1 MSRLSRFTEKKR
13 RLRTL
18 ARPAARA
25 LQSAAR
31 APIVNSVRSTLILVF
46 AMLAASPLPASAQ
59 QTVNLTLGRFFMPR
73 VDRPETDILLIEH
86 HGLAFDISEFGNWTV
101 GGEWLIPLGDMLEA
115 GAGIAFGQR
124 TVATRH
130 VLVMNRDGSSIP
142 RELGLR
148 QVPIG
153 LTVRVL
159 PLRQSY
165 RVQPY
170 AGAGLAWIRWRFSE
184 SGDFATPNGTIFRD
198 EEYAATGSAIGPLLV
213 FGMRIA
219 GDRMALGLE
228 SRYQHAR
235 GSFGPEF
242 ARVINPDIDLDGW
255 TLQVTAGFRFLR

>member
-1 MSRLSRFTEKKR
+1 MKR
-13 RLRTL
+13 V
-18 ARPAARA
+18 
-25 LQSAAR
+25 SG
-31 APIVNSVRSTLILVF
+31 ILIFVF

-73 VDRPETDILLIEH
+73 VDRPATDILLIEH

-101 GGEWLIPLGDMLEA
+101 GGEWLVPLGEMLEA

-124 TVATRH
+124 TVATHH
-130 VLVMNRDGSSIP
+130 VLVMNRDGSRIP

-148 QVPIG
+148 QVPMAVTI
-153 LTVRVL
+153 RVL

-184 SGDFATPNGTIFRD
+184 SGDFVTPNGTIFRD
-198 EEYAATGSAIGPLLV
+198 EEYAATGSAIGPLMV
-213 FGMRIA
+213 FGMRLA
-219 GDRMALGLE
+219 GDTMALGVE
-228 SRYQHAR
+228 SRYQRAQ
-235 GSFGPEF
+235 GSFSPVF

-255 TLQVTAGFRFLR
+255 TLQATVGLRLGR